1 MKILHVVTSFPP
13 AHAFGGAPHAAYL
26 LARELARRGH
36 EITIYTTDAKDPCA
50 RLWRTKEPW
59 IEKEIDSMKVVYF
72 RNLTMLTVKI
82 FKLFATPA
90 LPART
95 REEVKEFD
103 VVHLHEFRTL
113 QNAAVARAAREHG
126 VPYLLQARGSVS
138 RIGSWKTLKLIY
150 DAVYGY
156 KLLRGASRVVALTSV
171 EAEQYKQMGVPE
183 AKIVVVPNGI
193 DLSEYSDLPPIG
205 AFKEKFNLPED
216 KRVVL
221 YIGRIH
227 WIKGVDILAKAY
239 ALLARQPSFKD
250 TILVIAGPDDGY
262 LSKVKS
268 LVRELG
274 ISDSVLFTGPLYGRD
289 KLSAYVDAEVVVLPS
304 RYETFPNTVLEAYAC
319 SKPVVA
325 SNVEA
330 ISDIVLHEKTGLL
343 FQDGDVKGLA
353 NAIAYM
359 LTHPEEAEKMGHNAQ
374 KLVEEKFSIDRVVT
388 QLEALY
394 EKVLKR
400 NKN

>member
-13 AHAFGGAPHAAYL
+13 AHAFGGPPHAAYL

-138 RIGSWKTLKLIY
+138 RIGSWKALKLVY

-205 AFKEKFNLPED
+205 AFKEKFNVPED

-239 ALLARQPSFKD
+239 ALLARQPGFED
-250 TILVIAGPDDGY
+250 TILVVAGSDDGY
-262 LSKVKS
+262 LGRVKS
-268 LVRELG
+268 LARELG

-304 RYETFPNTVLEAYAC
+304 RYETFPNVALEAYAC
-319 SKPVVA
+319 AKPVIA

-330 ISDIVLHEKTGLL
+330 IPDIVLHGETGLL
-343 FQDGDVKGLA
+343 FEAGNEKELA
-353 NAIAYM
+353 SALAHLLEN
-359 LTHPEEAEKMGHNAQ
+359 PKEAEKMGCNAR
-374 KLVEEKFSIDRVVT
+374 KLAEEKYSIDKIAVK
-388 QLEALY
+388 LEKIY
-394 EKVLKR
+394 EEVIH
-400 NKN
+400 